1 MCENR
6 VAIALSDL
14 FKPEFYDDLYLAVPA
29 ALDQSK
35 FLSPAHFALPRGK

>member
-6 VAIALSDL
+6 VAMALPDL
-14 FKPEFYDDLYLAVPA
+14 FKAEFSDALNVAVSA

-35 FLSPAHFALPRGK
+35 FLNPAHFALPRGK